1 MTRDD
6 DLSAMRSQRL
16 IAFAWAGLFV
26 AAMIGVA
33 LTVRLWPIAPILK
46 PFALIVPMLLLI
58 PMVRSL
64 ERAQRSCGTLSLAQQ
79 RYNRRV
85 LGWSFAYVLVLI
97 GSLWAY
103 GALHPQ
109 GVLAWIIAILPSLP
123 LLVFIWSMGRY
134 LVEEKDEYLRQRMV
148 MASLWATGILLAIAT
163 CYGFLESFMLV
174 PRVPSWA
181 AVPVWAIGLAIGNVI
196 IWKRA

>member
-16 IAFAWAGLFV
+16 TAFVWGAAFLV
-26 AAMIGVA
+26 AMLAVA
-33 LTVRLWPIAPILK
+33 FFARQLPVAPILK
-46 PFALIVPMLLLI
+46 PFAMIPPMLLLI

-64 ERAQRSCGTLSLAQQ
+64 ERAQQACGTLSAAAQ

-97 GSLWAY
+97 GAIWTY

-109 GVLAWIIAILPSLP
+109 GALAWIIAILPALP
-123 LLVFIWSMGRY
+123 LLFFIWSMGRY

-148 MASLWATGILLAIAT
+148 MASLWATGILLALAT
-163 CYGFLESFMLV
+163 CYGFLETFMLV
-174 PRVPSWA
+174 PHVPGWA

-196 IWKRA
+196 IWRRA